1 MTTIRNFTAPIF
13 SAAAAI
19 ALSFALVS
27 GTVTSPVQ
35 SPLHTATVSSV
46 YAA

>member
-1 MTTIRNFTAPIF
+1 MTTIRSFTAPIF

-19 ALSFALVS
+19 ALTFAMV
-27 GTVTSPVQ
+27 GAAITAPTQ

-46 YAA
+46 YSA

>member
-19 ALSFALVS
+19 ALTFAMV
-27 GTVTSPVQ
+27 GGAITAPAQ
-35 SPLHTATVSSV
+35 NPLHTTAGTE